1 MSRVGGWRI
10 PKDLLTAGRIVG
22 IFGGRDGMKFHVKFF
37 TKDLERGVDPSH
49 ENYAEA
55 HGFGKNN
62 DENTPEQRQPPKG
75 GFQYNGDV
83 TVLEAGQV
91 VSVTPPYTTLLY
103 RLSGLEPAERGIY
116 SNVPQIPLNRRENN
130 GENRNRRTV
139 RIGPVPVHPRRG
151 STAGFGNGPP
161 AAAASPKRNVTRR
174 KPSPQPR
181 KPAIRRHSTAG
192 FGAARPPSPPRE
204 RRGRGGTVVNA
215 ANVGL

>member
-1 MSRVGGWRI
+1 MSRVGGWKI

-22 IFGGRDGMKFHVKFF
+22 IFGGREGMKFHVKFF
-37 TKDLERGVDPSH
+37 TKDLERGVDPAH

-55 HGFGKNN
+55 HGIGKNN
-62 DENTPEQRQPPKG
+62 NNENVPEQRPPPKG
-75 GFQYNGDV
+75 GFKYNDDV

-91 VSVTPPYTTLLY
+91 VSVTPPYTILQY

-161 AAAASPKRNVTRR
+161 AAAAPKRNVTRR
-174 KPSPQPR
+174 NPSPKPR

-192 FGAARPPSPPRE
+192 FGAAALPRE